1 MNEKKSSKVKGIAL
15 GMALV
20 LTMGAAATSLAMGVK
35 NNGWFTPDNQVEDE
49 LPNEENDANAA
60 TNGINYMSLRMSDA
74 AVVGVSET
82 GVKTVSK
89 TLTATVMPK
98 DAPDKS
104 VDWSIEWTVP
114 PTENAD
120 INEYLRVIP
129 ESDGALT
136 ATITAYKGFEGG
148 SERVTAT
155 TRVGKYTAECYVNY
169 EGAPEDFVF
178 VQEGRDVEKVTLLAG
193 TTNEISLDL
202 RNTLGA
208 VGSKYGDY
216 EIEYVKG
223 HGRFTLEQRTIY
235 LGNETLIEDITFDLE
250 KGYLDYTYPDGLGA
264 TTDSELTISS
274 DEFFTTAITDDV
286 LTINV
291 IKSVS
296 AYQSKTVRHG
306 CIFKYKGTYT
316 DPRAN
321 GVPDELFWD
330 IKVRDKVSGQWSLLT
345 IKIES
350 TVTGVTLS
358 ESVITF

>member
-49 LPNEENDANAA
+49 LPQTENDANAA

-74 AVVGVSET
+74 AVVGASET

-148 SERVTAT
+148 SARVTAT

-178 VQEGRDVEKVTLLAG
+178 VQEGREVETVTLLAG

-223 HGRFTLEQRTIY
+223 HGRFTLEQQYIVNGTV
-235 LGNETLIEDITFDLE
+235 NSTTDVTFNLE
-250 KGYLDYTYPDGLGA
+250 QGYLDCTYPLGS
-264 TTDSELTISS
+264 TGEQTRHLTISS
-274 DEFFTTAITDDV
+274 DEFFTTAITGDV
-286 LTINV
+286 LTVNV
-291 IKSVS
+291 KKAVS
-296 AYQSKTVRHG
+296 SYHSTYPRTG
-306 CIFKYKGTYT
+306 LYFKYKGTYT
-316 DPRAN
+316 DPSAN

-330 IKVRDKVSGQWSLLT
+330 IKIRDKVSGQWSLLT

-350 TVTGVTLS
+350 TVTDVSLS